1 VSKIVGS
8 SYACRNIYNL
18 PNGKLSQHAFANA
31 VDLPIFVF
39 ADGLKVDITHGWGAT
54 RRDLIAAAKAKK
66 AATGVTGPVGEQKTE
81 RKDSV
86 TDVVKVST
94 SLAASSGASADQS
107 VTIEA
112 DPKTVAKS
120 KFLRRVH
127 DGGCN
132 IFSTVLG
139 PEANDVHQTHLH
151 LDLQER
157 RTSVCE

>member
-1 VSKIVGS
+1 M
-8 SYACRNIYNL
+8 
-18 PNGKLSQHAFANA
+18 
-31 VDLPIFVF
+31 
-39 ADGLKVDITHGWGAT
+39 
-54 RRDLIAAAKAKK
+54 
-66 AATGVTGPVGEQKTE
+66 
-81 RKDSV
+81 
-86 TDVVKVST
+86 VKVST

-127 DGGCN
+127 EGGCK

-139 PEANDVHQTHLH
+139 PEANDVHRTHLH

-157 RTSVCE
+157 TASVCE